1 MYFYAQNCDFLD
13 FISAIHDFRE
23 ELVFDIFLFIF
34 LQISEIRENKLCAGK
49 KVSQY

>member
-13 FISAIHDFRE
+13 LISAIQDFRE
-23 ELVFDIFLFIF
+23 ELVFDIFFIF
-34 LQISEIRENKLCAGK
+34 FPQISEIRENKLIAGK